1 MRSTSLP
8 RLLSAGL
15 SGILLVGCQTAASP
29 SSSPAPA
36 SSPSQSGTTSAT
48 PSAAVSPAVPSTAR
62 GTDEAA
68 KAWVLVGRRGEPG
81 LRLVLTTTGEVGMD
95 LPLGTPRAKW
105 DRSVTATPDDDTT
118 IVADI
123 IVQPGFGGPEVRVPG
138 RWQLPTIGLDP
149 TPVGR
154 SIDGST
160 IALVEGAYDGASDD
174 SPGLSRF
181 AIVEHHVADTRT
193 TVGDAPLRL
202 ARTVEL
208 PGDFEYD
215 ALSPDGRILY
225 VVQHLDEAAGGRYQ
239 VRAVDV
245 PTGVMR
251 EAVIVDK
258 TNVDEEMSG
267 TPIAQTRRPN
277 GLVLTLYRGPEHP
290 FIHALMAHEAWAVC
304 IDLPAAG
311 AEHAAAALDWDLAA
325 SPSGTSVFA
334 VNATLGL
341 AVDVDPA
348 ALAVRRSA
356 SIGATADAGDRA
368 SGATPGIVLAKFGH
382 MDLGTVGRR
391 AVVSADGS
399 TLFAAGPGGIAVI
412 RTKDLVVVRRDLAG
426 SAVDGLGITPDGAV
440 LFALMGGTGQIEA
453 IATADGSR
461 LGTVPGSGYDRL
473 LAVAPW

>member
-1 MRSTSLP
+1 MRTAPLP

-15 SGILLVGCQTAASP
+15 AGILLIGCQAATSPAPSP
-29 SSSPAPA
+29 SSGPRQDGTPSSTPPADV
-36 SSPSQSGTTSAT
+36 SPSA
-48 PSAAVSPAVPSTAR
+48 PSTAR

-81 LRLVLTTTGEVGMD
+81 LRLVLTTTGEAGMD
-95 LPLGTPRAKW
+95 LPAGTPRAKW
-105 DRSVTATPDDDTT
+105 DRVVTATPDDDTT

-123 IVQPGFGGPEVRVPG
+123 VVQPGFGGPEVRVPG

-160 IALVEGAYDGASDD
+160 IALVEGAYDGTTDD
-174 SPGLSRF
+174 SPGRSRF

-193 TVGDAPLRL
+193 TAGDAPLRL
-202 ARTVEL
+202 ARIVEL

-225 VVQHLDEAAGGRYQ
+225 VVQHLDQVAGGRYQ

-251 EAVIVDK
+251 DAVIVDK
-258 TNVDEEMSG
+258 TNLDEEMSG
-267 TPIAQTRRPN
+267 TPIAQSRRPN

-304 IDLPAAG
+304 IDLPATGSEQAS
-311 AEHAAAALDWDLAA
+311 AALDWDLAA
-325 SPSGTSVFA
+325 SPSGASVFA

-348 ALAVRRSA
+348 ALTVRRSA
-356 SIGATADAGDRA
+356 TIGAVADAGA
-368 SGATPGIVLAKFGH
+368 SAAARELVLAKFGH
-382 MDLGTVGRR
+382 VDLGSVGRR

-399 TLFAAGPGGIAVI
+399 TLYAAGPGGIAVI
-412 RTKDLVVVRRDLAG
+412 RTRDLVVVRRDLAG
-426 SAVDGLGITPDGAV
+426 STIDGLGITPDGTV
-440 LFALMGGTGQIEA
+440 LFALLGGNGEIAA
-453 IATADGSR
+453 IATADGRR